1 MKEMI
6 KIASIA
12 QNIDQYMKSHLTWES
27 YFSGYFNGTV
37 LVAQKGE
44 VLLSKGYGYSNLEH
58 NVPNYAKTKF
68 RIGSMTK
75 QFTAVAILH
84 LFEVNNLNIHEGIN
98 KYLFDYPN
106 GQSISVHHLLTHTS
120 GISNLNY
127 FHSMRLYNTAEKLVE
142 RVKELPL
149 LSEPGEQFS
158 YSNAGYILL
167 AYILEKI
174 SGMSYEDYLRI
185 YLLEPLSMYSTG
197 CDNFRSILKDRASGY
212 SMWGEVSNTEFIDMS
227 TAYGAGNLYSTVEDL
242 FLWDRA
248 ISENKYIFSEEFTR
262 LLFNPNLNNYG
273 YGWFI
278 TEDDYTN
285 LLLSRLRVHHSGGI
299 NGFSA
304 EYSRI
309 IPDDITII
317 LLSNFD
323 STPVY
328 TITKQLIEIVLEN
341 N

>member
-1 MKEMI
+1 MI
-6 KIASIA
+6 KIVSIA
-12 QNIDQYMKSHLTWES
+12 QEIDQYMVSFLTWES
-27 YFSGYFNGTV
+27 YFSGYFNGAV

-44 VLLSKGYGYSNLEH
+44 VLLSKGYGFSNMEH
-58 NVPNYAKTKF
+58 NVPNYSKTKF

-98 KYLFDYPN
+98 KYLPDYPN
-106 GQSISVHHLLTHTS
+106 GQSITVHHLLTHTS

-127 FHSMRLYNTAEKLVE
+127 FHSMRLYITTEKLVE
-142 RVKELPL
+142 RIKELPL

-185 YLLEPLSMYSTG
+185 NLLEPLSMNSTG
-197 CDNFRSILKDRASGY
+197 CDNFRTILKDRASGY
-212 SMWGEVSNTEFIDMS
+212 SKWEEVNNTEFIDMS
-227 TAYGAGNLYSTVEDL
+227 TAHGAGNLFSTVEDL

-248 ISENKYIFSEEFTR
+248 ISEKKYLFSEEFTK
-262 LLFNPNLNNYG
+262 LLFTPFLNNYG

-278 TEDDYTN
+278 TENNYTN
-285 LLLSRLRVHHSGGI
+285 SPQNKLRVHHSGGI

-328 TITKQLIEIVLEN
+328 TITKRLIEIVLESN
-341 N
+341 

>member
-1 MKEMI
+1 
-6 KIASIA
+6 
-12 QNIDQYMKSHLTWES
+12 MKSHLTWES

-44 VLLSKGYGYSNLEH
+44 VLLSKGYGFSNLEH

-142 RVKELPL
+142 RIKELPL

-185 YLLEPLSMYSTG
+185 YLLEPLSMYSI
-197 CDNFRSILKDRASGY
+197 SEPY
-212 SMWGEVSNTEFIDMS
+212 SRIEHLVIVCGGEVCNTEFIDMS

-248 ISENKYIFSEEFTR
+248 ISEKNIYSMK
-262 LLFNPNLNNYG
+262 NLR
-273 YGWFI
+273 
-278 TEDDYTN
+278 DYYLTQ
-285 LLLSRLRVHHSGGI
+285 I
-299 NGFSA
+299 
-304 EYSRI
+304 
-309 IPDDITII
+309 
-317 LLSNFD
+317 
-323 STPVY
+323 
-328 TITKQLIEIVLEN
+328 
-341 N
+341 